1 MHVDFKSDSDLQRFD
16 QRFQIAIGKFFRA
29 SAHRANQ
36 VMPVRSRN
44 RRVTVTLFRQVNA
57 LNVTQ
62 FHQQIER
69 AIHRRQTEMRIFD
82 FGLAIDLGGRQVPI
96 GARQSIKHGLARSR
110 QFTMV
115 LAQVLVEG
123 QWLGHWRFFLNE
135 NDFQLHGQYTRN
147 GRRCQAGITKK
158 LGGRFDTVPQMA
170 SARSK

>member
-1 MHVDFKSDSDLQRFD
+1 MMS
-16 QRFQIAIGKFFRA
+16 
-29 SAHRANQ
+29 
-36 VMPVRSRN
+36 VRLRD
-44 RRVTVTLFRQVNA
+44 RRVTVTSFSQVDA
-57 LNVTQ
+57 LDMSQ
-62 FHQQIER
+62 FHEQIER
-69 AIHRRQTEMRIFD
+69 AVHRRQTEMRIFD

-115 LAQVLVEG
+115 LAQVLVES
-123 QWLGHWRFFLNE
+123 QWLGHRRFFLNE
-135 NDFQLHGQYTRN
+135 NDFQLCWQYTRN